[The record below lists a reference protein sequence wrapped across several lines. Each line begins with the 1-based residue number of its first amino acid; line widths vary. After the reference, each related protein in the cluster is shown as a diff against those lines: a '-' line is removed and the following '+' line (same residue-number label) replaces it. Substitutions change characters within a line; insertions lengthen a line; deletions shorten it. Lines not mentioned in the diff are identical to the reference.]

1 MIHDP
6 NRDIFTD
13 TGGWSVV
20 HRVADDWEVS
30 LIQAAFAH
38 AELPF
43 KVEEVLEDGRKR
55 VVIAVPAEAEEDA
68 TELLLRVVQ
77 VVDREPAAA
86 AEATD
91 DPPFIKAAP
100 TDVPRSIIAS
110 KEGLGEIVHA
120 EGYGFELAVGP
131 EPYYLVSEDDWEEF
145 TDFSAQRQEFS
156 ILLEKE
162 YERLHAWL
170 KAEKQFGDF
179 LRLVE
184 TTYRGNDEDGPE
196 DFLRAAG
203 WMLAVL
209 IGIAG
214 IVAAFRW
221 LEGLTTGA
229 AG

>member
-6 NRDIFTD
+6 NRDIFSG
-13 TGGWSVV
+13 TGGWAIV
-20 HRVADDWEVS
+20 HRVKDEWEVS
-30 LIQAAFAH
+30 LIQAAFTH

-43 KVEEVLEDGRKR
+43 KIDELVEDGQKR
-55 VVIAVPAEAEEDA
+55 IAIAVPAEAEEEA

-86 AEATD
+86 PQAAEDA
-91 DPPFIKAAP
+91 PFIRAAP
-100 TDVPRSIIAS
+100 TDIPRTIIAA
-110 KEGLGEIVHA
+110 KDGLGEIVHA

-131 EPYYLVSEDDWEEF
+131 EPYHVVREEDWEEF

-162 YERLHAWL
+162 YETLHTWL
-170 KAEKQFGDF
+170 KSEKRFGEF

-184 TTYRGNDEDGPE
+184 TTYRGSDEDRPE

-209 IGIAG
+209 IAIAG
-214 IVAAFRW
+214 VVAAFRW

-229 AG
+229 TG

>member
-1 MIHDP
+1 MIYDR

-13 TGGWSVV
+13 TGGWAVV
-20 HRVADDWEVS
+20 HRVKDDWEIS
-30 LIQAAFAH
+30 LIQAAFTH
-38 AELPF
+38 ADLPF
-43 KVEEVLEDGRKR
+43 KVDEIVEDGRKR
-55 VVIAVPAEAEEDA
+55 VVIAVPSEAEEDA

-77 VVDREPAAA
+77 VVDREPSAAPEPVA
-86 AEATD
+86 DA
-91 DPPFIKAAP
+91 PFIRAAP
-100 TDVPRSIIAS
+100 TDVQRTAIAARD
-110 KEGLGEIVHA
+110 GLGEIVHA

-131 EPYYLVSEDDWEEF
+131 EPYHVVREEDWEEF

-162 YERLHAWL
+162 YETLHTWL
-170 KAEKQFGDF
+170 KAEKRFGDF

-184 TTYRGNDEDGPE
+184 TTYRGSDEDRPE